1 MRNTQQ
7 GRCDR
12 PSRIPVVEE
21 DTEGQTDMES
31 KGSADYRDAPEQ
43 GCGSGSGRIRCF
55 CIDPDPDPVF
65 KFLGSGSGFSPEQK
79 NNCRKVSKSDLSEEN
94 LEPTIKYRYM
104 TEGLNHSA
112 R

>member
-55 CIDPDPDPVF
+55 CIDPDPDPF
-65 KFLGSGSGFSPEQK
+65 CPERLDPDPVCPERLDPDPVNIRPDAK
-79 NNCRKVSKSDLSEEN
+79 PCS
-94 LEPTIKYRYM
+94 
-104 TEGLNHSA
+104 
-112 R
+112 